1 MLTFKQI
8 YDAYPDSD
16 LLPIEVH
23 DGMTLADLE
32 ALAGFGDTLF
42 LFICREL
49 LEDADEGYVAL
60 ALRCRRAS
68 ADCMAVVN
76 MLDQLAAESTNVDV
90 ASHVAGVDGNSG
102 ADEDGGGG
110 RQPV

>member
-16 LLPIEVH
+16 LLGIEVH
-23 DGMTLADLE
+23 DDMTLVDLE

-68 ADCMAVVN
+68 ADCMAIVN
-76 MLDQLAAESTNVDV
+76 MLDQLASESTDANVANLV
-90 ASHVAGVDGNSG
+90 EGVDGNSG
-102 ADEDGGGG
+102 ADEDG
-110 RQPV
+110 